1 MIRLEPVFERI
12 KYNALDYIDRY
23 QAPVSSLSSI
33 LSSVVEQNGVE
44 ILFDTVRLE
53 EAMRSNGAEEA
64 DIYRVCLMTQVTGLR
79 ELLKRDARTAQLDLD
94 RYIQNAVEESCLN
107 RDAILQI
114 VSAISFA
121 IGISMNVRENPSKD
135 ADHTTSKVAVL
146 AYAVCRENLSKFKDA
161 FEKAVFK
168 KSTSVVLDFE
178 LIEPLVQY
186 GIPKAKYYLG
196 YCLLKGIQLEENETR
211 GITLLHEAADAGDST
226 AAAALGD
233 YYFEKG
239 GSSNWTKAYE
249 YYTGYGAIAL
259 NKNRKKAIVSILN
272 HKLYNRK
279 ILGLCVILFFAFV
292 ATVIWAPATA
302 VFAARPFWGWLAV
315 AVQLTLL
322 VLSILHYRSKPY
334 DCVYTLPVAMSAIW
348 FVYMAI
354 RLLF

>member
-1 MIRLEPVFERI
+1 M
-12 KYNALDYIDRY
+12 
-23 QAPVSSLSSI
+23 
-33 LSSVVEQNGVE
+33 
-44 ILFDTVRLE
+44 
-53 EAMRSNGAEEA
+53 
-64 DIYRVCLMTQVTGLR
+64 
-79 ELLKRDARTAQLDLD
+79 
-94 RYIQNAVEESCLN
+94 
-107 RDAILQI
+107 
-114 VSAISFA
+114 
-121 IGISMNVRENPSKD
+121 
-135 ADHTTSKVAVL
+135 
-146 AYAVCRENLSKFKDA
+146 
-161 FEKAVFK
+161 
-168 KSTSVVLDFE
+168 LDFE

-196 YCLLKGIQLEENETR
+196 YCLLM
-211 GITLLHEAADAGDST
+211 
-226 AAAALGD
+226 GD

-279 ILGLCVILFFAFV
+279 ILGLCVILFFVFA

-302 VFAARPFWGWLAV
+302 VFAACPFWGWLAV